1 MFGKNKYEF
10 CCKPSSWKSFQSVE
24 IVANGVE
31 PQVGGQTGLIGAQIN
46 TLQLHD
52 DLGIV
57 YFRIKHEYF
66 FYIESYTF

>member
-1 MFGKNKYEF
+1 MIFRDHCVGEKQ
-10 CCKPSSWKSFQSVE
+10 PSSWKSFQSVE

-52 DLGIV
+52 DD
-57 YFRIKHEYF
+57 R
-66 FYIESYTF
+66 